1 MLKRLLSA
9 VLGSWHRNKAVSEP
23 LDVSIFLQRALDAQ
37 KSGAWEAAEA
47 ALREGIAIHP
57 LDDSLHAL
65 LAELLRAA
73 ARDDEAL
80 AEYERAL
87 ALGPQQPEISFN
99 FATVLERTGDH
110 VSAVRIYRAVIGE
123 RPDWD
128 APYLN
133 CGFVEYRR
141 DEYES
146 ALALFES
153 AIALAPDLAQAHS
166 GAGMASMK
174 LGRLPEAIRHWQ
186 RVLNIEPRD
195 GAAFQQLCA
204 VQYEIGDHQGLRAT
218 LAEHHDAANSA
229 DGASIARALAL
240 PSLLDSRQEIQQ
252 IRARLSAEIAE
263 LGRRE
268 LKVSDPSREI
278 GMTSFN
284 LVYQGEDDRDLHERI
299 ASLHLHACPDL
310 AYVAPHCARSPARAD
325 QRIRVGIVSAF
336 LHDHSIGRVMQGL
349 FARFDRDR
357 LTVHGFAFQSTA
369 DPVYRAMTGD
379 ADEWTTL
386 PRELAPARE
395 AIAAARL
402 DVLLYPDIGMDPLT
416 YFLAFARLA
425 PVQCTTWG
433 HPITSGV
440 PALDYFISTDYF
452 EPDGADRHYSER
464 LVRLEDVALPGYYS
478 RPYVA
483 AAAASPAPGF
493 DRGRRVYF
501 CPQMLFKFHPDFD
514 AVLADILRRDRDGE
528 IVITHRGAYDRHR
541 LQRLQARLRK
551 SAGDV
556 YDRMVFLPR
565 TNDPDGYLQRL
576 RGCDVVLDTI
586 HYGGGNTSLEAI
598 SAGALVVTLP
608 AAFQRGRHTY
618 GFFRKMRFTDTVVQS
633 AEDYAQLAV
642 RIATDEAL
650 RVHLKA
656 VQQER
661 ATALYEDHGAV
672 RQIEDFFEIAL
683 AAARERLNSRV

>member
-1 MLKRLLSA
+1 MLKRLLVG
-9 VLGSWHRNKAVSEP
+9 VLGAWHWNKTGSGPA
-23 LDVSIFLQRALDAQ
+23 DVRIFLQRALDAR

-57 LDDSLHAL
+57 SNDSLHVL
-65 LAELLRAA
+65 LAELLRATN
-73 ARDDEAL
+73 RDDEAL

-87 ALGPQQPEISFN
+87 ALGSQQPEIRFN
-99 FATVLERTGDH
+99 YAATLECVGDH
-110 VSAVRIYRAVIGE
+110 LGAVRVYREVIEE

-133 CGFVEYRR
+133 CGFVECKR
-141 DEYES
+141 DQYES
-146 ALALFES
+146 ALALFER
-153 AIALAPDLAQAHS
+153 AIALAPDLAQAHA
-166 GAGMASMK
+166 GAGMAAMK
-174 LGRLPEAIRHWQ
+174 LGDLPEAIQHCQ
-186 RVLNIEPRD
+186 RVLNIDPRN
-195 GAAFQQLCA
+195 GAAFQQLCT

-218 LAEHHDAANSA
+218 LAGHQDAASSA

-240 PSLLDSRQEIQQ
+240 PSLLDSRQEIQHV
-252 IRARLSAEIAE
+252 RTRLSAEIAE

-268 LKVSDPSREI
+268 LKVTDPSSEI

-284 LVYQGEDDRDLHERI
+284 LAYQGEDDRDLHERI
-299 ASLHLHACPDL
+299 ASLHLHACPGL
-310 AYVAPHCARSPARAD
+310 AYVAAHCARSPARAD
-325 QRIRVGIVSAF
+325 ERIRVGIVSAY

-349 FARFDRDR
+349 FARFDRER
-357 LTVHGFAFQSTA
+357 VSVHGFAFQSTA
-369 DPVYRAMTGD
+369 DPVYRAMTRD
-379 ADEWTTL
+379 ADQWTTL
-386 PRELAPARE
+386 PRELAAARE

-452 EPDGADRHYSER
+452 EPDGADLHYSER
-464 LVRLEDVALPGYYS
+464 LVRLEDVAMPGYYS
-478 RPYVA
+478 RPYEA
-483 AAAASPAPGF
+483 ATAVSPAPGF

-514 AVLADILRRDRDGE
+514 AILADILRRDSDGE

-541 LQRLQARLRK
+541 LQRLQARLQR

-565 TNDPDGYLQRL
+565 TQAPDGYLQRL

-586 HYGGGNTSLEAI
+586 QYGGGNTSLEAI

-618 GFFRKMRFTDTVVQS
+618 GFFRKMRFTDTVVRT

-642 RIATDEAL
+642 RIATDEEL

-656 VQQER
+656 EQQKR
-661 ATALYEDHGAV
+661 AAALYEDQGAV
-672 RQIEDFFEIAL
+672 RQIEDFFERAL
-683 AAARERLNSRV
+683 AAAGSA